1 MGAVADLFARLTLR
15 PDKKSFDAA
24 DKMLSAVKTALVGIV
39 AFKTAGFLAGMV
51 GEVAKTGARL
61 ADLSEQTGIGTES
74 LQELGYAAQLSAT
87 DMESLVAGLKKAG
100 MGLEDAATKGEG
112 PMADA
117 LREIGISTADVKSKL
132 SGPGGFDDILG
143 MVADKFATMEPG
155 VKKSNLAMAIFGKTG
170 AELIPLLNRG
180 SAGLDELRAAAH
192 EAGFVMDDEAVE
204 ALAGLDDQLDET
216 HLNMQG
222 LKQEIV
228 IGLLPTVKS
237 LIADFLAW
245 VKANRKMISQKLA
258 AVLKGIAAALRVV
271 AKAVGIVIDVFV
283 FLSNHIEA
291 VIVALGALGLALA
304 IYQAK
309 AIWAGLKSAAAWALS
324 VAPLVLLAAI
334 IAAVILIVEDLYT
347 FFDGGDSVFG
357 RFYASIKNWIGEKV
371 MGVINFFIRG
381 INTVIGA
388 LETLSNKAAEFME
401 DHDWLMSLTGGAGAA
416 GAALAKQTREA
427 ARAAGQDPNADFGR
441 IDELKMGDWND
452 ETLTPEDKAYANY
465 DSPEAKAQ
473 REKNFAASRAAAGRL
488 VPASVPVGRGGG
500 STVTTAK
507 VEINVN
513 GTPGDKDI
521 AKIKDTISDWWEDQ
535 RRQAAAGVKR

>member
-24 DKMLSAVKTALVGIV
+24 DRMLSAVKSALVGVV
-39 AFKTAGFLAGMV
+39 AFKTAGFLAGMISD
-51 GEVAKTGARL
+51 VAETGDRL
-61 ADLSEQTGIGTES
+61 RDLSQQTGISTDS
-74 LQELGYAAQLSAT
+74 LQELGVAAKLSGT
-87 DMESLVAGLKKAG
+87 DMEELVSGLKKAG
-100 MGLEDAATKGEG
+100 MGFEEAASSGKG

-117 LREIGISTADVKSKL
+117 LRGIGINISEVKGKL
-132 SGPGGFDDILG
+132 EGPGGFDDLLG

-155 VKKSNLAMAIFGKTG
+155 VKKSNFAMSIFGKTG
-170 AELIPLLNRG
+170 AALIPFLNNG
-180 SAGLDELRAAAH
+180 SAGIEELRAKAH
-192 EAGFVMDDEAVE
+192 EMGAVMDGDAVNGLADFADQIDEA
-204 ALAGLDDQLDET
+204 GLT
-216 HLNMQG
+216 MKG

-228 IGLLPTVKS
+228 VGLLPTVKVLLS
-237 LIADFLAW
+237 DFLAW
-245 VKANRKMISQKLA
+245 IKTNRKMISQKLS
-258 AVLKGIAAALRVV
+258 AVFKGIAAALKVV
-271 AKAVGIVIDVFV
+271 GTAVGFVIDVFV

-291 VIVALGALGLALA
+291 VIVALGSLGLALM

-309 AIWAGLKSAAAWALS
+309 AIWAGIRSAAAWALS
-324 VAPLVLLAAI
+324 VAPLLLLAAL
-334 IAAVILIVEDLYT
+334 IAAVILIIEDLYT

-357 RFYASIKNWIGEKV
+357 RFYASVKEWIGEKV

-388 LETLSNKAAEFME
+388 LESLSNKAAAFVE
-401 DHDWLMSLTGGAGAA
+401 DHDWLISAAGGAAA
-416 GAALAKQTREA
+416 TGAALTKQERERR
-427 ARAAGQDPNADFGR
+427 RAAGLSADASFGR

-452 ETLTPEDKAYANY
+452 ESLTPEDKAYANY

-535 RRQAAAGVKR
+535 RRQAATGVKR